1 MAAWYRVSGL
11 GMVSRIIY
19 NGNRVSNM
27 HLCVTIAFQDRLR
40 SRRDD
45 CHLRQSE
52 TPCPSLRIKA
62 VGEPPRRQER
72 ALVSLS
78 KSTASVVSV
87 CRSPRWI
94 IARVSGIQAGPRAN
108 GREPALQGAWS
119 AWCKKAELSDP
130 ADSETTKEAPQC
142 RVCITSS
149 SMSSIDLFIQTTHP
163 VRCIH
168 SLSMASAAANFRSV
182 CGSERG
188 APECSTQRS
197 PAAAPHLGQGTE
209 DWTAPLT

>member
-1 MAAWYRVSGL
+1 M
-11 GMVSRIIY
+11 SRF
-19 NGNRVSNM
+19 
-27 HLCVTIAFQDRLR
+27 CF
-40 SRRDD
+40 
-45 CHLRQSE
+45 
-52 TPCPSLRIKA
+52 
-62 VGEPPRRQER
+62 VGEPPRRKER

-87 CRSPRWI
+87 CRLPRWI

-142 RVCITSS
+142 RVCITSG

-188 APECSTQRS
+188 AAECSTQRS

-209 DWTAPLT
+209 DACSGVSSFFFIRTELGKALFLQLGTSHEHYGV